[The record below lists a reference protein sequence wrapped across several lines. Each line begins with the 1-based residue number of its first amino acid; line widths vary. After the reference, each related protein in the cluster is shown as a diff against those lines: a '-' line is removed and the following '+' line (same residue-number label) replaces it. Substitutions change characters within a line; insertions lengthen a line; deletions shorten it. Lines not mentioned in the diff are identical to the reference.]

1 MDGSRL
7 FLEKYK
13 DAKAT
18 LRYGSVMIIYLILW
32 IFVWICCIS
41 MILGYGGVLEK
52 LTLFIALP
60 LLLIVGEYALAKTM
74 FSAIA
79 DEKIREGAL
88 KIAQGDIMHRIELPE
103 KAGKD
108 QKELAD
114 TINHIRQG
122 LESAVDESVRSERMK
137 TELIT
142 NVSHDIKTPLT
153 SVINYVDLLKREHIG
168 NERVQEY
175 LDILDRKSLRL
186 KELIEDLVE
195 ASKASSGT
203 IDLQITTLNFGEL
216 VNQTNGE
223 FEEKFAKAGL
233 TLVAD
238 VSEKPICFQGD
249 GRRVFRILENL
260 YGNVTKY
267 ALEGTRVYVTL
278 SQKEDSVTGEF
289 QAVFSIKNIS
299 RDQLTITPQE
309 LTERFVRGDE
319 SRTTDGSGLGLYIAS
334 NLTELMGGMFEIHMD
349 GDLFSVT
356 VSFPAEKRE

>member
-1 MDGSRL
+1 MD
-7 FLEKYK
+7 
-13 DAKAT
+13 
-18 LRYGSVMIIYLILW
+18 
-32 IFVWICCIS
+32 
-41 MILGYGGVLEK
+41 
-52 LTLFIALP
+52 
-60 LLLIVGEYALAKTM
+60 LLHLIVGEYALAKTM

-122 LESAVDESVRSERMK
+122 LESAVDESVRIERLK

-142 NVSHDIKTPLT
+142 KVSHDIKTPLT
-153 SVINYVDLLKREHIG
+153 SVINYVDLLKREHID

-216 VNQTNGE
+216 VNQTNG
-223 FEEKFAKAGL
+223 
-233 TLVAD
+233 
-238 VSEKPICFQGD
+238 GD
-249 GRRVFRILENL
+249 P
-260 YGNVTKY
+260 
-267 ALEGTRVYVTL
+267 
-278 SQKEDSVTGEF
+278 
-289 QAVFSIKNIS
+289 
-299 RDQLTITPQE
+299 TP
-309 LTERFVRGDE
+309 
-319 SRTTDGSGLGLYIAS
+319 S
-334 NLTELMGGMFEIHMD
+334 
-349 GDLFSVT
+349 LF
-356 VSFPAEKRE
+356 